1 MNILIVCK
9 GTLPPAT
16 YGGTERVVWSLIKGL
31 YQLGH
36 KVYILNPLSV
46 KCEWANCIIQQP
58 DLSIDDQ
65 IPDEIDIVHFHI
77 GGSCNKKPYV
87 ITRHGN
93 NTVTQKND
101 PNSIFVS
108 HKHALNH
115 GCESFVYNGLD
126 WDDYRQPNLNAN
138 KRDNRY
144 HFLGKAAWRL
154 KNVQGAIDITKNAKV
169 GLDVLGGHRLNF
181 KMGFRLTLDRHVKFH
196 GMVDNIKKCNVL
208 ERSKG
213 LIFPVTWEEPFGLAI
228 TESLFMGTPVFAT
241 PYGSLP
247 ELISTPEF
255 GLLSNIEADLVD
267 AIKHR
272 DYDPRLCYEYA
283 RDTFD
288 HISMTKA
295 YLNKYEQVLQG
306 ELLNSSISA
315 PIQKMKKL
323 PYYQ

>member
-16 YGGTERVVWSLIKGL
+16 YGGTERVVWSLIKAL

-36 KVYILNPLSV
+36 KVYILNPEPV
-46 KCEWANCIIQQP
+46 TCEWATCITQQP
-58 DLSIDDQ
+58 NLSIDEQ
-65 IPDEIDIVHFHI
+65 IPQEVDIVHFHI
-77 GGSCNKKPYV
+77 GGSCSTKPYV

-93 NTVTQKND
+93 NTVANKND

-115 GCESFVYNGLD
+115 GCEAFVHNGLD
-126 WDDYRQPNLNAN
+126 WNDYRQPNLAPNQ
-138 KRDNRY
+138 RLNRY

-154 KNVQGAIDITKNAKV
+154 KNVQGAINITKKAGV
-169 GLDVLGGHRLNF
+169 TLDVLGGHRLNF
-181 KMGFRLTLDRHVKFH
+181 KMGFRFTLDRHVKFH
-196 GMVDNIKKCNVL
+196 GMVNNLEKCDVL

-213 LIFPVTWEEPFGLAI
+213 LVFPVTWEEPFGLAI

-247 ELISTPEF
+247 ELISSSEF
-255 GLLSNIEADLVD
+255 GSLSNIENELAD
-267 AIKHR
+267 AIKHGN
-272 DYDPRLCYEYA
+272 YNPQLCHEYA

-288 HISMTKA
+288 HITMAKA
-295 YLNKYEQVLQG
+295 YIKKYEKVLNG
-306 ELLNSSISA
+306 EKLNQFLSEPAKKI
-315 PIQKMKKL
+315 KKL
-323 PYYQ
+323 PYFR